1 MGTHGFGMGRGLKA
15 TSYEFMRLGQK
26 QRGQEQGDRALPLS
40 RLAGVSRRMSKEH
53 LHLTRV
59 VRGLV
64 GESRARDSSALMDRS
79 LKHRLGT
86 LGVFLGGYLVK
97 MAPRVSN
104 PLLYPSSVWGRESS
118 LPSPNRGTVPDVGVI
133 HEPRGA

>member
-15 TSYEFMRLGQK
+15 TSYEFTRLGQK
-26 QRGQEQGDRALPLS
+26 QRGQEQGDSALPLS

-53 LHLTRV
+53 LQLTHV

-64 GESRARDSSALMDRS
+64 GEGRARDSSALMDRS